1 MKVLFDTNVLLSAF
15 LAEGL
20 CSKIL
25 LRAKDGQFELYTCP
39 FIIKEF
45 KEKLENKFS
54 ATKAEIKEALT
65 LLKEISYI
73 VNPDESNITVK
84 GVCRD
89 IDDDSVLACALTA
102 KADYIVTGDP
112 DLLILK
118 NYKTVKILNPRDFEL
133 LFEN

>member
-1 MKVLFDTNVLLSAF
+1 MEVIFDTNVFISAF
-15 LAEGL
+15 VTEGL

-25 LRAKDGQFELYTCP
+25 LRAKDNQFELYTCP
-39 FIIKEF
+39 FIIQEF

-54 ATKAEIKEALT
+54 TTKAESQGALA
-65 LLKEISYI
+65 LIREISFI
-73 VNPDESNITVK
+73 VNPDENNITVK

-89 IDDDSVLACALTA
+89 SDDDIIIACALAA

-112 DLLILK
+112 DLLVLK
-118 NYKTVKILNPRDFEL
+118 NYKSIKIVNPREFEL